1 MPAPLYMF
9 QPKLTI
15 SPIQLDGNGEDFING
30 LMFLR
35 MYCSLE
41 IPNPNLLV
49 LILEGESKPTN
60 DGIVQAIA
68 P

>member
-15 SPIQLDGNGEDFING
+15 SPIRWDENGEDFING

-35 MYCSLE
+35 IYCSLE
-41 IPNPNLLV
+41 IPNPNFLA
-49 LILEGESKPTN
+49 LILEGESKPPN
-60 DGIVQAIA
+60 HGIV
-68 P
+68 